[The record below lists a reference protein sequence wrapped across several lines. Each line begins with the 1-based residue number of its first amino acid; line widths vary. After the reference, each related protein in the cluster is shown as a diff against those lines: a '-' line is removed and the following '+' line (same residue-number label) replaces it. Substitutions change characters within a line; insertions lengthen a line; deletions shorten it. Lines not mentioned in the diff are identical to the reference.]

1 MHEGS
6 DKQETGAGRDKRQE
20 CERGGRNPIVCHLVA
35 TFSRVAASILRA
47 IAPEFGREGTMD
59 WSIFG
64 LLIGIL
70 VAILMLQLAAQYL
83 TRN

>member
-1 MHEGS
+1 
-6 DKQETGAGRDKRQE
+6 
-20 CERGGRNPIVCHLVA
+20 
-35 TFSRVAASILRA
+35 
-47 IAPEFGREGTMD
+47 MD

-70 VAILMLQLAAQYL
+70 IAILMLQIAAQYL